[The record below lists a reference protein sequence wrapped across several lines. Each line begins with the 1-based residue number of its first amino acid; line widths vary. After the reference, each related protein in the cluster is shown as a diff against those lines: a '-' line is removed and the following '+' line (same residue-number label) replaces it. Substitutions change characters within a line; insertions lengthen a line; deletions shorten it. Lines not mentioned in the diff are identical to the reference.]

1 MIIMIKNKEWSKAHI
16 LASHPIQ
23 TLHCVAFPA
32 KFNNIWLSSWFFVG
46 KTFLVLSF
54 IIEVCSV
61 EVLRSYLLTLKRVN
75 SSEHCIS
82 QGAGRLLWGFPC
94 QFSCSNLEHGE
105 LRWAWCN
112 VGELWWAL
120 HFTGRRWH
128 SLPVLVGEPV
138 QPWPRV
144 MRSPESRLTPCL
156 PAHSK
161 LVNQSAPRQSALYLA
176 FVDLHFQTMP
186 STQYSHNI
194 LTIFTQYCTFRQC
207 QAHNI
212 HCTVN
217 CQEC

>member
-1 MIIMIKNKEWSKAHI
+1 MLPFLK
-16 LASHPIQ
+16 L
-23 TLHCVAFPA
+23 TL
-32 KFNNIWLSSWFFVG
+32 
-46 KTFLVLSF
+46 FLVLCRENLF
-54 IIEVCSV
+54 GVIFYH
-61 EVLRSYLLTLKRVN
+61 RSEQRVVRLYSLTLKRVN

-82 QGAGRLLWGFPC
+82 QGAGRLLWGFPY
-94 QFSCSNLEHGE
+94 QFPCSNLEHGE
-105 LRWAWCN
+105 LWWAWCN
-112 VGELWWAL
+112 FGELWWAL

-194 LTIFTQYCTFRQC
+194 HTILHFLIMPSPPYSLHCQLPRMLNLQLPCIARQ
-207 QAHNI
+207 I
-212 HCTVN
+212 LSVVGW
-217 CQEC
+217 

>member
-1 MIIMIKNKEWSKAHI
+1 MIIMIKNKEWSKALI

-23 TLHCVAFPA
+23 TLHFVAFPA

-46 KTFLVLSF
+46 KPFL
-54 IIEVCSV
+54 
-61 EVLRSYLLTLKRVN
+61 
-75 SSEHCIS
+75 
-82 QGAGRLLWGFPC
+82 GAGRLLWGFPC
-94 QFSCSNLEHGE
+94 QFPCSNLEHGK
-105 LRWAWCN
+105 LWWAWCN

-120 HFTGRRWH
+120 HFTDRRWH

-161 LVNQSAPRQSALYLA
+161 LVNQSVPRQSALYLA

-194 LTIFTQYCTFRQC
+194 HTIFTQYCTFRQC

-212 HCTVN
+212 HCIVN

>member
-1 MIIMIKNKEWSKAHI
+1 MAP
-16 LASHPIQ
+16 HPTQ
-23 TLHCVAFPA
+23 TLHFVSFPEVQQH
-32 KFNNIWLSSWFFVG
+32 L
-46 KTFLVLSF
+46 TLFLILCWENLFGVIFYHSNEQKVVRL
-54 IIEVCSV
+54 
-61 EVLRSYLLTLKRVN
+61 YLLTLKRVN

-94 QFSCSNLEHGE
+94 QFPCSNLELGK
-105 LRWAWCN
+105 LWWAWCN

-120 HFTGRRWH
+120 YFTGRRWH
-128 SLPVLVGEPV
+128 SLPVLVGELV

-161 LVNQSAPRQSALYLA
+161 LVNQSAPRQSPLYLA

-194 LTIFTQYCTFRQC
+194 HTILHSQTMSSPPYSLHCQLPRMLNLQLPCIARQFL
-207 QAHNI
+207 A
-212 HCTVN
+212 VVGW
-217 CQEC
+217 